1 MGEIKRPPLR
11 ISRDSTREGI
21 RVLLNNPVALYNYIF
36 RGLSFS
42 VEQQFY
48 ELSDKLWK
56 TSLETLTYWSMVQS
70 NLQLNRHVIN
80 KIGDHDY
87 GQMVAPE
94 LLYCIVRGTRPS
106 VVVETGVS
114 AGISSAYIL
123 QAMEDNK
130 HGHLFSI
137 DYPDHSM
144 IKASFLPKGEKSGF
158 AIPSYLRGRWTLWT
172 GKSNELLNPLLKK
185 VDKIDIFVHDSE
197 HSYENM
203 LFEYVVAWEHMK
215 EQGLLMSHDINDN
228 NAFREFAK
236 SRNKKY
242 KEIYFT
248 GIGVMQK

>member
-1 MGEIKRPPLR
+1 M
-11 ISRDSTREGI
+11 
-21 RVLLNNPVALYNYIF
+21 RVLFNNPIALYNYIF
-36 RGLSFS
+36 RSLNFS

-48 ELSDKLWK
+48 GLSNNLWK
-56 TSLETLTYWSMVQS
+56 TSSETFIYWSKVQS
-70 NLQLNRHVIN
+70 NLQLNRYVFDKLGGKN
-80 KIGDHDY
+80 Y

-94 LLYCIVRGTRPS
+94 LLYCIVRETRPS

-123 QAMEDNK
+123 QAMEDNG

-144 IKASFLPKGEKSGF
+144 IEGCFIPKGEKSGF
-158 AIPSYLRGRWTLWT
+158 AIPPYLRSRWTLWA
-172 GKSNELLNPLLKK
+172 GKSQELLKPLLKK

-203 LFEYVVAWEHMK
+203 LFEYVVAWEYIKKH
-215 EQGLLMSHDINDN
+215 GLLISHDINDN
-228 NAFREFAK
+228 NAFRHFSK
-236 SRNKKY
+236 SHSKKY

-248 GIGVMQK
+248 GIGVIQK